1 MSMRIVLDERAIAMA
16 EQGAKVLKA
25 ADFERI
31 STADTIIRDAV
42 KKSKEVEQEAREAYE
57 FEKQRGYQEGLDL
70 GRGEIATRLTELTAE
85 YAESVTSLQ
94 ESLIGILPSLVRK
107 VIGTFDDAELVVK
120 LVNGTVNSL
129 SAEKKLRLSVSPEL
143 ADAVEQRK
151 HQIMAAHPMIEFVE
165 VVKNPQLGERICEVE
180 SETLSVRLD
189 IDEQLEKIET
199 IIQQSLA

>member
-1 MSMRIVLDERAIAMA
+1 MSIRIVLDERAITLADN
-16 EQGAKVLKA
+16 GAKVIKA
-25 ADFERI
+25 ADFERL
-31 STADTIIRDAV
+31 STADNIIRDAV
-42 KKSKEVEQEAREAYE
+42 QKSKEIEEEARQAYAA
-57 FEKQRGYQEGLDL
+57 EKERGYHDGLDL
-70 GRGEIATRLTELTAE
+70 GRGEIASRLTELTAE

-107 VIGTFDDAELVVK
+107 VIGTFDDADLVIK

-129 SAEKKLRLSVSPEL
+129 SAEKKLRLSVSPVL

-151 HQIMAAHPMIEFVE
+151 QQIMAAHPMIEFVE
-165 VVKNPQLGERICEVE
+165 VVKNPNLDERICEVE
-180 SETLSVRLD
+180 SESLSVRLD

>member
-1 MSMRIVLDERAIAMA
+1 MRVIIDERAIALA
-16 EQGAKVLKA
+16 EQGAKVIKA
-25 ADFERI
+25 AEFERL

-42 KKSKEVEQEAREAYE
+42 QKSREIEAEAREAYE
-57 FEKQRGYQEGLDL
+57 AEKERGYHEGLDQ
-70 GRGEIATRLTELTAE
+70 GRSDIATRLTELTAE

-107 VIGTFDDAELVVK
+107 VIGSFDDAQLVIK
-120 LVNGTVNSL
+120 LVNATVNNL

-143 ADAVEQRK
+143 ADAVEMKKQ
-151 HQIMAAHPMIEFVE
+151 QIMAAHPMIEFVE
-165 VVKNPQLGERICEVE
+165 VVKNPNLEERVCEVE
-180 SETLSVRLD
+180 SETLSVKLD

>member
-1 MSMRIVLDERAIAMA
+1 MSIRIVLDERAIALA
-16 EQGAKVLKA
+16 DNGAKVIKA
-25 ADFERI
+25 ADFERL
-31 STADTIIRDAV
+31 STADNIIRDAV
-42 KKSKEVEQEAREAYE
+42 QKSKEIEEEARQAYAA
-57 FEKQRGYQEGLDL
+57 EKERGYHDGLDL
-70 GRGEIATRLTELTAE
+70 GRGEIASRLTELTAE

-107 VIGTFDDAELVVK
+107 VIGTFDDADLVIK

-129 SAEKKLRLSVSPEL
+129 SAEKKLRLSVSPVL

-151 HQIMAAHPMIEFVE
+151 QQIMAAHPMIEFVE
-165 VVKNPQLGERICEVE
+165 VVKNPNLDERICEVE
-180 SETLSVRLD
+180 SESLSVRLD